1 MARRKRNETTNQI
14 PPRGEGNY
22 ISDEAW
28 AAMNAGTYGRDI
40 GSKRQVQYRTSQ
52 EQTQQS
58 RQLPVLEGLTRSNDW
73 ESSFG
78 RNKVDTIGARQRYA
92 EKNNY
97 KPIGKSLSNEDE
109 ELLYNTFDRNRLS
122 SGGNAAIVHQLKNN
136 IWHNTKDWEEKYG
149 KTIEQIVEDYSKDYE
164 KIAEKRN
171 TEKGKNNKVLTTLT
185 NTLRGG
191 TVEPALDTMS
201 TLAGKVAPN
210 SPLTKAYRD
219 AAEKYSKQKMQTV
232 EGVTG
237 NMSGVGKQAYELGTG
252 LGERAIQYANPSAL
266 KYVLTAGKT
275 AENTRQSLK
284 ERGIEGTNAE
294 IQSGLAGLVDAG
306 LDIVGL
312 ESVPAL
318 KGLVDSGNIGKEVLG
333 RMAIGGGEQAL
344 TEFINRMID
353 RSNGEK
359 SLHNVAVQ
367 NYMSQGMSAEDAE
380 KQANIDDVLGVA
392 QASVSGGLLNNI
404 MGLGGRFLSKAVN
417 KVPSLS
423 SSKVVD
429 EANQMTD
436 NLSIAKNQGDAGRF
450 GVKKMDELYKNDVR
464 SILDKRGKVSEIL
477 ANNPQIKRRYEG
489 QAKSPEL
496 ISEELSNL
504 QSQISRYSHGDFKRN
519 ELFDLGETPGILKD
533 SGVLG
538 KRIMLKQSMFD
549 KIAMPEGF
557 IQNDPEYHYHGL
569 GSEGVEK
576 IFDGLNDPVATLK
589 LKDEKGEDTVVAII
603 NYTSKKGTP
612 VLTAM
617 TLGKDGTIQNISD
630 IEGSARLKTGHIRG
644 GLDNY
649 LKNNESN
656 IKYIIGEDKT
666 LGVGLGTPEPELSSP
681 IENNVNPID
690 QNVNRT
696 INESAGQNPR
706 LTQEVRG
713 LAGDELKAAQDRV
726 SSNKAQIKALENEIK
741 VIESDPNNKYRGN
754 LKKSA
759 KADIESR
766 KAQIVELKQDN
777 KVTTRRI
784 KGEPTPVIEQLD
796 ADSVTRI
803 NDFKKEVRK
812 IGNMWGGEGGKQL
825 AKDVNDALDRYIES
839 GSQEDFNT
847 FARDLWQLHSSANG
861 EYTSK
866 AGNVSRYSDY
876 YGDIEDG
883 IFGASIKDNGMLPQK
898 AIRDFHNARTMNES
912 VGGNPTLTSEV
923 PPTNNRANDEV
934 ATLGNRRTSQYYTNT
949 MRNTPTNAEMDDAE
963 YGARFNRDEYG
974 YITSSHKETDA
985 KSNQFIQ
992 ESGGEDGAID
1002 RILSDDFTGDDS
1014 FDAVH
1019 IDAAEKLADKVE
1031 RQAKELEAQ
1040 GQDATEQWMLAN
1052 RLHKKIRENGTIH
1065 AKGLEILKKW
1075 KQSTPQGQV
1084 DYIVTVVNKSVD
1096 SHKTKGYTNMVNNM
1110 ADDVE
1115 DAILNSPDKNTLISN
1130 IKKIFANNRANSDY
1144 KTDKYEQLVLDL
1156 VGGEDFG
1163 KRSPASIAEEAGALI
1178 KSQMGVSSLTAKQE
1192 RAMIDLFEQAS
1203 RYEQNSR
1210 AYNECIGRAMD
1221 ILDST
1226 LPSSFGNKARS
1237 LAYDNMLASLKTML
1251 TRNLGGNV
1259 LANAIETT
1267 SRPLQVLADVVA
1279 SGVTKKRT
1287 RTLTG
1292 NSIVEGGRGFKKGVK
1307 DWYLDVKQGINTTRS
1322 GQGSLED
1329 ALNAAHK
1336 TFKTQSPNRV
1346 IKGVNT
1352 ALGGYDRVVRKGM
1365 ELGDRPIYEM
1375 RYSATKAE
1383 LLDVVD
1389 KFGDEGLR
1397 KGLPEGKDV
1406 STDELIELIA
1416 VNEGLEAVLQ
1426 NNSTLKEG
1434 AKALKKAISKT
1445 SEDILGVD
1453 VATMSTTPF
1462 VEVPANMASRFFQY
1476 TPLGI
1481 VGNIVRSIGEKV
1493 KTGAVNQRR
1502 MTGEAGRNA
1511 LGLLMQAGAMGLAAN
1526 NFISDPYSEDPD
1538 EKKIQQNNDYIEY
1551 ALQTPD
1557 GERQADLSDVP
1568 NLGPMLRYGKMQ
1580 YNALQ
1585 EGGIPGLIGNIPN
1598 AAGAATVDTLY
1609 QGLNKLTG
1617 ATNKYSSGDSM
1628 LSNAKN
1634 AVVSSIGSM
1643 IIPAFIRQT
1652 AQFHDPYKRDLGDY
1666 GTSEYNKN
1674 LIINGLPILRETMLN
1689 PKIGTSGEPVKQ
1701 TGGDASF
1708 SKFFNTYIA
1717 PWKVSTPKE
1726 NMSEAQRYAE
1736 MLKEQTDGKVNP
1748 QPPVF
1753 NAKDLK
1759 GIKGYDKENY
1769 THEDLYDIDNKLYN
1783 YNDDIATKL
1792 VRDEWY
1798 RSLSPEKQGRY
1809 LDMLYSSGKEVVK
1822 EDFARKGMTTDE
1834 IEKAGKDIYTVDS
1847 KLAKILKE
1855 DDNNLTGMKDY
1866 FHNLD
1871 GIENLEEKYGYK
1883 MDYDTYVKWNTDPD
1897 KKSLGGAEKYAEVHD
1912 AAKEL
1917 DMKVEDYLKK
1927 EAEQPGGAQAFV
1939 ENKQSAMDAG
1949 FVKKDGTANIEAYD
1963 KAVSIVGNDVPK
1975 LNAYNE
1981 IKDFKKNADL
1991 VPALMNSNAF
2001 SDDEKGQIVM
2011 AQHGYKYDDL
2021 GATAKGTYDREGA
2034 AGVYYFYLLKN
2045 LADTD
2050 GNGSVKKAEKEALL
2064 NSDNPY
2070 VTQLS
2075 DDMYYYLAGAEW

>member
-1 MARRKRNETTNQI
+1 MARRKKYNDE
-14 PPRGEGNY
+14 
-22 ISDEAW
+22 ISKNSGGVGYSQ
-28 AAMNAGTYGRDI
+28 AALDKLNAGTYGRDI

-73 ESSFG
+73 DSS
-78 RNKVDTIGARQRYA
+78 NKVDTVGARQRYA

-97 KPIGKSLSNEDE
+97 KPIGRSLSNEDE
-109 ELLYNTFDRNRLS
+109 ELLYKTFDRNRLS

-136 IWHNTKDWEEKYG
+136 IWNNTRDWEEKYG

-210 SPLTKAYRD
+210 NPLTRAYRD
-219 AAEKYSKQKMQTV
+219 AAEKYSKQKKQTV

-252 LGERAIQYANPSAL
+252 LGERALQYANPSAL

-353 RSNGEK
+353 RSNGDK

-367 NYMSQGMSAEDAE
+367 NYMSHGMSAEDAE

-404 MGLGGRFLSKAVN
+404 MGFGGRMLGN
-417 KVPSLS
+417 VPSL
-423 SSKVVD
+423 
-429 EANQMTD
+429 
-436 NLSIAKNQGDAGRF
+436 
-450 GVKKMDELYKNDVR
+450 
-464 SILDKRGKVSEIL
+464 
-477 ANNPQIKRRYEG
+477 
-489 QAKSPEL
+489 
-496 ISEELSNL
+496 
-504 QSQISRYSHGDFKRN
+504 FKRS
-519 ELFDLGETPGILKD
+519 DTTRVDVPETESTQPDVIKAA
-533 SGVLG
+533 
-538 KRIMLKQSMFD
+538 QAQQAQ
-549 KIAMPEGF
+549 AMDN
-557 IQNDPEYHYHGL
+557 INRL
-569 GSEGVEK
+569 SEQIPDNSDRLSVEEMRA
-576 IFDGLNDPVATLK
+576 L
-589 LKDEKGEDTVVAII
+589 
-603 NYTSKKGTP
+603 
-612 VLTAM
+612 
-617 TLGKDGTIQNISD
+617 
-630 IEGSARLKTGHIRG
+630 
-644 GLDNY
+644 GLDD
-649 LKNNESN
+649 E
-656 IKYIIGEDKT
+656 
-666 LGVGLGTPEPELSSP
+666 
-681 IENNVNPID
+681 
-690 QNVNRT
+690 T
-696 INESAGQNPR
+696 INRQLEIYNNNQPGN
-706 LTQEVRG
+706 
-713 LAGDELKAAQDRV
+713 ELKAAQDRV

-759 KADIESR
+759 KADIENR
-766 KAQIVELKQDN
+766 KAQIAELKQDN
-777 KVTTRRI
+777 KVTTRQI

-812 IGNMWGGEGGKQL
+812 IGNMWGGENGKQL
-825 AKDVNDALDRYIES
+825 AKDVNDALDRYIET

-923 PPTNNRANDEV
+923 PPTNNGANDEV
-934 ATLGNRRTSQYYTNT
+934 TTPGNRRTSQYYTNT
-949 MRNTPTNAEMDDAE
+949 MRNTPTNVEMDDAE

-992 ESGGEDGAID
+992 ESGGDDATID

-1031 RQAKELEAQ
+1031 RQAKDLEAQ

-1084 DYIVTVVNKSVD
+1084 DYIVTEVNKSVD
-1096 SHKTKGYTNMVNNM
+1096 SHKTKGYTKMVNNM

-1144 KTDKYEQLVLDL
+1144 KTEKYEQLVLDL

-1178 KSQMGVSSLTAKQE
+1178 KRQMGVSSLTAKQE

-1237 LAYDNMLASLKTML
+1237 LAYDNMLISLKTML

-1292 NSIVEGGRGFKKGVK
+1292 NSIVEGGKGFGKGVK

-1336 TFKTQSPNRV
+1336 TFKTQSTNRV

-1375 RYSATKAE
+1375 RYAATKAE

-1397 KGLPEGKDV
+1397 KGFPEGKDV

-1426 NNSTLKEG
+1426 NDSTLKEG

-1526 NFISDPYSEDPD
+1526 NYISDPYSEDPN

-1557 GERQADLSDVP
+1557 GERQTDLSDVP

-1585 EGGIPGLIGNIPN
+1585 EGGIPGHIGNIPN

-1634 AVVSSIGSM
+1634 AIVSSIGSM

-1674 LIINGLPILRETMLN
+1674 LIINGLPVLRETMLN

-1717 PWKVSTPKE
+1717 PWKMSTPKE

-1769 THEDLYDIDNKLYN
+1769 THEDLYDIDRKLYKYNNDVANKL
-1783 YNDDIATKL
+1783 IG
-1792 VRDEWY
+1792 DEWY

-1822 EDFARKGMTTDE
+1822 EDFARKGMTADE

-1855 DDNNLTGMKDY
+1855 DDDNLTGMKDY

-1897 KKSLGGAEKYAEVHD
+1897 KKSLGGAEKYAEAHD

-1917 DMKVEDYLKK
+1917 DMNVEDYLKK

-1939 ENKQSAMDAG
+1939 ENKQAAIDAG
-1949 FVKKDGTANIEAYD
+1949 FVKKDGTANIKGYEKVISQAGEQSQKFVNDLPMLQQTGLEKSAYYTY
-1963 KAVSIVGNDVPK
+1963 A
-1975 LNAYNE
+1975 NAINVIPSLTPSEFAQTYNE
-1981 IKDFKKNADL
+1981 INT
-1991 VPALMNSNAF
+1991 NTSNAMTQKELLDYLNKYQF
-2001 SDDEKGQIVM
+2001 SDDPAEDKRIANELWRAYG
-2011 AQHGYKYDDL
+2011 GWKS
-2021 GATAKGTYDREGA
+2021 E
-2034 AGVYYFYLLKN
+2034 AGVEKKIKLQNGQWKSYY
-2045 LADTD
+2045 
-2050 GNGSVKKAEKEALL
+2050 
-2064 NSDNPY
+2064 
-2070 VTQLS
+2070 
-2075 DDMYYYLAGAEW
+2075 

>member
-78 RNKVDTIGARQRYA
+78 HNKVDTVGARQKYA

-97 KPIGKSLSNEDE
+97 KPIGRSLSNEDE
-109 ELLYNTFDRNRLS
+109 ELLYKTFDRNRLS

-149 KTIEQIVEDYSKDYE
+149 KTIEQIVEDYSKDFE

-210 SPLTKAYRD
+210 SPLTQAYRD
-219 AAEKYSKQKMQTV
+219 AAEKYSKQKKQTV

-266 KYVLTAGKT
+266 KYVFTAGKT

-294 IQSGLAGLVDAG
+294 IQSGLAGIVDAG

-353 RSNGEK
+353 RSNSEK

-380 KQANIDDVLGVA
+380 KQANIDDILGVA

-404 MGLGGRFLSKAVN
+404 MGFGGRMLGN
-417 KVPSLS
+417 VPSLFKRS
-423 SSKVVD
+423 DTTRADVPEVRPESTQPDVINS
-429 EANQMTD
+429 D
-436 NLSIAKNQGDAGRF
+436 NRNNRPFIAK
-450 GVKKMDELYKNDVR
+450 
-464 SILDKRGKVSEIL
+464 SEKARAIESAL
-477 ANNPQIKRRYEG
+477 
-489 QAKSPEL
+489 QAE
-496 ISEELSNL
+496 
-504 QSQISRYSHGDFKRN
+504 R
-519 ELFDLGETPGILKD
+519 
-533 SGVLG
+533 
-538 KRIMLKQSMFD
+538 M
-549 KIAMPEGF
+549 
-557 IQNDPEYHYHGL
+557 GL
-569 GSEGVEK
+569 
-576 IFDGLNDPVATLK
+576 
-589 LKDEKGEDTVVAII
+589 
-603 NYTSKKGTP
+603 
-612 VLTAM
+612 
-617 TLGKDGTIQNISD
+617 
-630 IEGSARLKTGHIRG
+630 
-644 GLDNY
+644 
-649 LKNNESN
+649 
-656 IKYIIGEDKT
+656 
-666 LGVGLGTPEPELSSP
+666 ELSSDEQKLLSDFRAELNAKSTALNAVDVANEMLDRNAASEGFTPQKYNTNNGLEPYSERDFNNFSTSSKIELNGAKDFGDFIDESLASDDTKRFYFGRISQDLLDDINAKVNPSKFNLDRGFNIVIRSDEIRHGRNDHGLSKPDYELMPSVFNKPDDIIDVSNKGDYAGRNAIRFEKRVDGKLVTVTGVSDGKHNLEIDTIRYEP
-681 IENNVNPID
+681 INPSRTVNGQVTPSQTPVASATQGNGNYPVFNNVPPID
-690 QNVNRT
+690 QNVNR
-696 INESAGQNPR
+696 G
-706 LTQEVRG
+706 
-713 LAGDELKAAQDRV
+713 
-726 SSNKAQIKALENEIK
+726 
-741 VIESDPNNKYRGN
+741 
-754 LKKSA
+754 
-759 KADIESR
+759 ADIESSFP
-766 KAQIVELKQDN
+766 AVD
-777 KVTTRRI
+777 
-784 KGEPTPVIEQLD
+784 GVI
-796 ADSVTRI
+796 
-803 NDFKKEVRK
+803 
-812 IGNMWGGEGGKQL
+812 
-825 AKDVNDALDRYIES
+825 
-839 GSQEDFNT
+839 
-847 FARDLWQLHSSANG
+847 
-861 EYTSK
+861 
-866 AGNVSRYSDY
+866 
-876 YGDIEDG
+876 
-883 IFGASIKDNGMLPQK
+883 P
-898 AIRDFHNARTMNES
+898 
-912 VGGNPTLTSEV
+912 
-923 PPTNNRANDEV
+923 NRANEEV
-934 ATLGNRRTSQYYTNT
+934 ATPENRRTSQYYTNT

-974 YITSSHKETDA
+974 YIKSSHKETDA
-985 KSNQFIQ
+985 RSNQFIQ
-992 ESGGEDGAID
+992 ESGGDDAAID
-1002 RILSDDFTGDDS
+1002 RILSDNFTGDDS

-1084 DYIVTVVNKSVD
+1084 DYIVTEVNKSVD

-1144 KTDKYEQLVLDL
+1144 KTEKYEQLVLDL

-1178 KSQMGVSSLTAKQE
+1178 KRQMGVSSLTAKQE

-1237 LAYDNMLASLKTML
+1237 LAYDNMLISLKTML

-1292 NSIVEGGRGFKKGVK
+1292 NSIVEGGRGFGKGVK

-1322 GQGSLED
+1322 GQGTLED

-1375 RYSATKAE
+1375 RYAATKAE

-1397 KGLPEGKDV
+1397 KGFPEGKDV

-1426 NNSTLKEG
+1426 NDSTLKEG

-1481 VGNIVRSIGEKV
+1481 VGNIVRSIGEKI

-1538 EKKIQQNNDYIEY
+1538 EKKLQQNNDYIEY

-1557 GERQADLSDVP
+1557 GERQTDLSDVP
-1568 NLGPMLRYGKMQ
+1568 IIGPMLRYGKMQ

-1634 AVVSSIGSM
+1634 AVASSIGS
-1643 IIPAFIRQT
+1643 ITTPAFIRQT

-1717 PWKVSTPKE
+1717 PWKMSTPKE

-1769 THEDLYDIDNKLYN
+1769 THEDLYDIDKKLYK
-1783 YNDDIATKL
+1783 YNTDIANEL
-1792 VRDEWY
+1792 IRDEWY

-1809 LDMLYSSGKEVVK
+1809 LDMLYASGKEVVK
-1822 EDFARKGMTTDE
+1822 EDFVRKGMTADE

-1855 DDNNLTGMKDY
+1855 DDNNLTGTKDY
-1866 FHNLD
+1866 FHNLN

-1897 KKSLGGAEKYAEVHD
+1897 KKSLGGAEKYAEVYD

-1927 EAEQPGGAQAFV
+1927 EAEQPGGAQAFA
-1939 ENKQSAMDAG
+1939 ENKQLALDAG
-1949 FVKKDGTANIEAYD
+1949 FVKKDGTANIKGYEKAMSQAGAQSQKFVNDLPMLQQTGLEKSAYYTY
-1963 KAVSIVGNDVPK
+1963 A
-1975 LNAYNE
+1975 NAINVIPSLTPSEFAQTYNE
-1981 IKDFKKNADL
+1981 INTDT
-1991 VPALMNSNAF
+1991 SNAMTQKELLDYLNTYQF
-2001 SDDEKGQIVM
+2001 SDDPAEDERIANELWRAYGGWKN
-2011 AQHGYKYDDL
+2011 K
-2021 GATAKGTYDREGA
+2021 
-2034 AGVYYFYLLKN
+2034 AGVEKKIKLQNGQWKSYY
-2045 LADTD
+2045 
-2050 GNGSVKKAEKEALL
+2050 
-2064 NSDNPY
+2064 
-2070 VTQLS
+2070 
-2075 DDMYYYLAGAEW
+2075 